1 MFLFLDIS
9 IVFLCL
15 LYFPVDLEV
24 FLLRPGHV
32 KKSLYNTIQYNLL
45 KIKCICMNLAHKCDV
60 YFQLLQKPQHPIFVK
75 NAQIPRRGPKAR
87 TYPIPNAQMCGR

>member
-24 FLLRPGHV
+24 FYLGHV
-32 KKSLYNTIQYNLL
+32 KKSLYNTIQYHFVE
-45 KIKCICMNLAHKCDV
+45 KIPL
-60 YFQLLQKPQHPIFVK
+60 P
-75 NAQIPRRGPKAR
+75 
-87 TYPIPNAQMCGR
+87 